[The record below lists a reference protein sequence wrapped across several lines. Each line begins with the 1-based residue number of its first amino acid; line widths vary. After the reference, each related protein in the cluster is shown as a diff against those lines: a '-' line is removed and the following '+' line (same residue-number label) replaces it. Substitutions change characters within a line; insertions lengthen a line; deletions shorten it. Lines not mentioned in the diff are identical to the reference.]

1 LIDQKTFD
9 ELRQMVGEGFI
20 HELLETFFESS
31 PQLIAEMQAALAAGD
46 AESFQRAAHSMKS
59 NCASFGA
66 LELAAQARELEILG
80 RDLELDKAVQKLDNL
95 ATIYPLV
102 EIELKEL
109 AG

>member
-46 AESFQRAAHSMKS
+46 ADTFQRLAHSMKS
-59 NCASFGA
+59 NSASFGA
-66 LELAAQARELEILG
+66 LELAAQARLLEAMGRQGNLDGAALLLSELE
-80 RDLELDKAVQKLDNL
+80 
-95 ATIYPLV
+95 ATYGQV
-102 EIELKEL
+102 EGELKEL